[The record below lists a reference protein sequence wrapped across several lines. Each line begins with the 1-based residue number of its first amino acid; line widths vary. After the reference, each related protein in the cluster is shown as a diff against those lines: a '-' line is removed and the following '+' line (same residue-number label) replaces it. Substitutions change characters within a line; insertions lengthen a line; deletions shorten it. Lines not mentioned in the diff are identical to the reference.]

1 MMSLF
6 RDVWYIYRKV
16 GLCMKGP
23 FRVIQS
29 QHALELIGTTMVKM
43 VVQSQQCDALQI
55 CTVVTLAVMRIGH
68 ASDARSA
75 SAGLE
80 HQAPSICPLQCV
92 LCHMSSAICP
102 LPYVL
107 CHMSSAICPLA
118 CILYHESSAMRPL
131 PCILCHA
138 SWVRFEGLPEH
149 GLIVVVRLS
158 MIYFTRSRLQ
168 GRA

>member
-102 LPYVL
+102 L
-107 CHMSSAICPLA
+107 A
-118 CILYHESSAMRPL
+118 CILYHESSAMRPG
-131 PCILCHA
+131 CA
-138 SWVRFEGLPEH
+138 SRAS
-149 GLIVVVRLS
+149 RS
-158 MIYFTRSRLQ
+158 M
-168 GRA
+168 G

>member
-102 LPYVL
+102 L
-107 CHMSSAICPLA
+107 A